1 MASAPL
7 RRGKLLALTY
17 SSLQLRTQ
25 PMVPQAFALMARSFA
40 SSKDV
45 EQQVKQVVA
54 AEVQVNSNEVTEP
67 FVKVLPFKS

>member
-1 MASAPL
+1 
-7 RRGKLLALTY
+7 
-17 SSLQLRTQ
+17 
-25 PMVPQAFALMARSFA
+25 MVPQAFALMARSFA